1 MDLGGV
7 DDGDDGSL
15 RRSDSE
21 GSDYTPGRK
30 KKKRTGSVKEK
41 KRGSVGNERS
51 SAKKKE
57 PEPED
62 EEDDDDDDCSVRTA
76 QTHTH
81 THQGKQREISVK
93 GVQHYTCPISV
104 CWSFSDILTS
114 VHRDMLVL
122 SEKPTL
128 AVISF
133 LAPS

>member
-81 THQGKQREISVK
+81 THTRVNRGRSQSKVCNITRVQSLSV
-93 GVQHYTCPISV
+93 G
-104 CWSFSDILTS
+104 
-114 VHRDMLVL
+114 L
-122 SEKPTL
+122 SQ
-128 AVISF
+128 IY
-133 LAPS
+133 